1 VTTEKEL
8 AEGVRH
14 LSKKA
19 HALRQAL
26 RQEFPNEKHLMRYID
41 KITNESRKLHSCLNI
56 RAELKVGEPAIESD
70 WDTFVSSVDHKGRP
84 TSVQMKLG
92 GLYHAEARS

>member
-1 VTTEKEL
+1 MTIEKEL

-19 HALRQAL
+19 HALRKAL
-26 RQEFPNEKHLMRYID
+26 RQEFPNEKHIMRYID

-56 RAELKVGEPAIESD
+56 RAELKVGEPAVFETGWTTS
-70 WDTFVSSVDHKGRP
+70 VSSVDHLGRP
-84 TSVQMKLG
+84 TSVQTRL
-92 GLYHAEARS
+92 EVV